1 MKEKETIRKA
11 KRRIL
16 EEMSKYEPT
25 SEPYAKLSAQLAK
38 LTESEK
44 NQNSWI
50 TQLGCGIGQTVVSA
64 IASTINVWSVLK
76 HEDKGNVVTTR
87 SLSYAPKP
95 KG

>member
-1 MKEKETIRKA
+1 MNDKKTIKKA
-11 KRRIL
+11 KQRIL
-16 EEMSKYEPT
+16 DEMDKYDPKSEE
-25 SEPYAKLSAQLAK
+25 YARLSAQLAK

-44 NQNSWI
+44 NQNSWL

-76 HEDKGNVVTTR
+76 HEDRGNVVTTK

>member
-1 MKEKETIRKA
+1 MNDKKTIRKA
-11 KRRIL
+11 KQRIL
-16 EEMSKYEPT
+16 DEMDKYDPKSEE
-25 SEPYAKLSAQLAK
+25 YARLSAQLAK

-44 NQNSWI
+44 NQNSWL

-76 HEDKGNVVTTR
+76 HEDRGNVVTTK

>member
-1 MKEKETIRKA
+1 MNDKKTIRKA
-11 KRRIL
+11 KQRIL
-16 EEMSKYEPT
+16 DEMDKYDPKSEE
-25 SEPYAKLSAQLAK
+25 YARLSAQLSK

-44 NQNSWI
+44 NQNSWL

-76 HEDKGNVVTTR
+76 HEDRGNVVTTK